1 MNNELLTT
9 LTELIEH
16 SSEANKL
23 LVSNAIAMEDG
34 DLAKAQKYLKE
45 ASSLLS
51 VMFNDIFKEVKNLI
65 LVSADEEDYDFS
77 TLDIAKLLAGVIYN
91 ASCLISCTLSNE
103 SEIVKE
109 NVQKKLIKNIN
120 AVETLTSSI
129 LLN

>member
-1 MNNELLTT
+1 MDNKKISV

-34 DLAKAQKYLKE
+34 DLLKAQKNLKE
-45 ASSLLS
+45 ATNLLS
-51 VMFNDIFKEVKNLI
+51 VMIKDIFKEVKTFVNPTP
-65 LVSADEEDYDFS
+65 DEEDYDFS

-91 ASCLISCTLSNE
+91 ASCLISCNLNGDS
-103 SEIVKE
+103 SIVIE
-109 NVQKKLIKNIN
+109 NVQKKLLKNIN
-120 AVETLTSSI
+120 AVISLSESI

>member
-1 MNNELLTT
+1 MDTKIIKT

-23 LVSNAIAMEDG
+23 IVSNAIAMEDG

-45 ASSLLS
+45 ATSLLS
-51 VMFNDIFKEVKNLI
+51 VMIKDIFLEVKQFIKDNE
-65 LVSADEEDYDFS
+65 DEEDFDFS

-91 ASCLISCTLSNE
+91 ASCLINCYLSNE
-103 SEIVKE
+103 SEIVVQ
-109 NVQKKLIKNIN
+109 NVQNKLVKNIN
-120 AVETLTSSI
+120 GATSLINSL

>member
-1 MNNELLTT
+1 MDNKVILT

-51 VMFNDIFKEVKNLI
+51 VMIKDIFSEVKELLI
-65 LVSADEEDYDFS
+65 SVDDEEDYDFS
-77 TLDIAKLLAGVIYN
+77 TLDIAKLLAGVSYN
-91 ASCLISCTLSNE
+91 ASCLISCILNEDSNV
-103 SEIVKE
+103 VKE
-109 NVQKKLIKNIN
+109 NVQKKLLKNIN
-120 AVETLTSSI
+120 AVTALTESI

>member
-1 MNNELLTT
+1 MNNNVILT

-51 VMFNDIFKEVKNLI
+51 VMIKDVFAEVKELLKDNN
-65 LVSADEEDYDFS
+65 DEEDYDYS
-77 TLDIAKLLAGVIYN
+77 SLDIAKLLASVSYN
-91 ASCLISCTLSNE
+91 ASCLISCIINEDSNV
-103 SEIVKE
+103 VKE
-109 NVQKKLIKNIN
+109 NVEKKLLKNIN
-120 AVETLTSSI
+120 AVVSLTEAI